1 MKQQDLITYGLIG
14 LALWFVLKP
23 KEVAEKSDNG
33 AGTGAGT
40 GAENA
45 TPQPS
50 IFEVA
55 RCKSD
60 PFYRRRNPQI
70 CK

>member
-1 MKQQDLITYGLIG
+1 MKQQDLITYGIIG

-23 KEVAEKSDNG
+23 KQVAAKTD
-33 AGTGAGT
+33 AGTGT

-50 IFEVA
+50 IFELA